1 MKKLNYYI
9 KGSLLLALLAAVV
22 FVQYGCKKDSSSSS
36 KGTPVI
42 TAIRNYVA
50 HPGDSLLSSVGTGQ
64 WIVIS
69 GKNLKGALTIN
80 FDGVKGSFNDAWFS
94 DTSAIAL
101 IPAVIAFPTVP
112 SDKLNT
118 IQYITNHGQTTFSFP
133 IVAPAPTIT
142 GVSNEDANPGDS
154 VRINGLSFFFVKNVI
169 YGGINITNFKSS
181 NDGTSISLAVPA
193 GVTQTGGTVTV
204 DTKSGTA
211 TTTYNVHDFVTGVF
225 CNWDNIN
232 TYPWGSDTRN
242 SSTDFPGNTGSYNVI
257 TASDLAANDYAW
269 YAGGRG
275 VNMNAAQWVPATD
288 INAGLDSYAV
298 KFEIS
303 VPKTTPWVNGSIF
316 VAVNYSFNY
325 IATYAPWKNANGSST
340 PFVTDG
346 WQTVTIPLSN
356 FRTNNGTG
364 TQVASITDLIGAS
377 GSNGMNVWYINDG
390 ASTVKSFKMAID
402 NIRVVKIKP
411 NK

>member
-1 MKKLNYYI
+1 MKKLNHI
-9 KGSLLLALLAAVV
+9 KSCLLLALLVAAA
-22 FVQYGCKKDSSSSS
+22 FMQSGCKKDATSSS

-42 TAIRNYVA
+42 TSIRNYVA

-64 WIVIS
+64 WVVIS
-69 GKNLKGALTIN
+69 GKNLKGALAIN

-112 SDKLNT
+112 SEKLNT

-154 VRINGLSFFFVKNVI
+154 VKINGLSFFFVKSVI

-193 GVTQTGGTVTV
+193 GITQTGGIVSV
-204 DTKSGTA
+204 ETKSGKAA
-211 TTTYNVHDFVTGVF
+211 TVYSIHNFVNGVL
-225 CNWDNIN
+225 NNYDNIN
-232 TYPWGSDTRN
+232 NFSWGSGTSN
-242 SSTDFPGNTGSYNVI
+242 SSANYPGNAGYYGIMKASNVPAGDGSWW
-257 TASDLAANDYAW
+257 ND
-269 YAGGRG
+269 GRSI
-275 VNMNAAQWVPATD
+275 NTNSAQWIPQANMKDTLSHYV
-288 INAGLDSYAV
+288 L

-303 VPKTTPWVNGSIF
+303 VTKPWTNGSIQI
-316 VAVNYSFNY
+316 VKDYSWNYSALY
-325 IATYAPWKNANGSST
+325 HPWKTST
-340 PFVTDG
+340 GATVPFTTKG

-356 FRTNNGTG
+356 FVDSKGFPAPTL
-364 TQVASITDLIGAS
+364 SDLLGSSGA
-377 GSNGMNVWYINDG
+377 GAINVTFTNDG
-390 ASTVKSFKMAID
+390 SSTVQNFEAAID
-402 NIRVVKIKP
+402 NIRVVRVK
-411 NK
+411 

>member
-1 MKKLNYYI
+1 MKKLNHI
-9 KGSLLLALLAAVV
+9 KSCLLLVWLAAAA
-22 FVQYGCKKDSSSSS
+22 FMQPGCKKDATSSS

-42 TAIRNYVA
+42 TSIRNYVA

-64 WIVIS
+64 WVVIS
-69 GKNLKGALTIN
+69 GKNLKGALAIN

-154 VRINGLSFFFVKNVI
+154 VKINGLSFFFVKSVI
-169 YGGINITNFKSS
+169 YGGINITSFKSS

-193 GVTQTGGTVTV
+193 GITQTGGIVSV
-204 DTKSGTA
+204 ETKSGKAA
-211 TTTYNVHDFVTGVF
+211 TVYSIHNLVNGVL
-225 CNWDNIN
+225 NNYDNIN
-232 TYPWGSDTRN
+232 NFSWGSGTSN
-242 SSTDFPGNTGSYNVI
+242 SSATYPGNTGYYGILKASNVP
-257 TASDLAANDYAW
+257 AGDGSWWND
-269 YAGGRG
+269 GRSI
-275 VNMNAAQWVPATD
+275 NTNSAQWIPQANMKDTLSHYV
-288 INAGLDSYAV
+288 L

-303 VPKTTPWVNGSIF
+303 VTKPWTNGSIQI
-316 VAVNYSFNY
+316 VKDYSW
-325 IATYAPWKNANGSST
+325 TYSALYHPWKTST
-340 PFVTDG
+340 GATVPFTTKG

-356 FRTNNGTG
+356 FVDSKGFPAPTL
-364 TQVASITDLIGAS
+364 SDLLGSAGA
-377 GSNGMNVWYINDG
+377 GAINVTFTNDG
-390 ASTVKSFKMAID
+390 SSTVQNFEAAID
-402 NIRVVKIKP
+402 NIRVVRVK
-411 NK
+411 

>member
-9 KGSLLLALLAAVV
+9 KGGLLLALLAGVV
-22 FVQYGCKKDSSSSS
+22 FMQSGCKKDDSSSS

-64 WIVIS
+64 WVVIS

-133 IVAPAPTIT
+133 IIAPAPTIT

-154 VRINGLSFFFVKNVI
+154 VRINGLSFFFVKSVI
-169 YGGINITNFKSS
+169 YGGINISNFKSS

-193 GVTQTGGTVTV
+193 GVTQTGGIVSV
-204 DTKSGTA
+204 ETKSGKAA
-211 TTTYNVHDFVTGVF
+211 TVYSVHNFVNGIL
-225 CNWDNIN
+225 NNYDSIN
-232 TYPWGSDTRN
+232 NFSWGSNTSN
-242 SSTDFPGNTGSYNVI
+242 SSATYPGNTGYYGIMNASNVP
-257 TASDLAANDYAW
+257 AGDYAW
-269 YAGGRG
+269 WGGGRSI
-275 VNMNAAQWVPATD
+275 NINSAQWVPQANLKDT
-288 INAGLDSYAV
+288 LSHYAV

-303 VPKTTPWVNGSIF
+303 ATKPWTNGSIQILKDYGSYG
-316 VAVNYSFNY
+316 ALYR
-325 IATYAPWKNANGSST
+325 PWKTASGAT
-340 PFVTDG
+340 AAFTTKG
-346 WQTVTIPLSN
+346 WQTVTIPFSSFVDNKGFPATSLTD
-356 FRTNNGTG
+356 FLGATG
-364 TQVASITDLIGAS
+364 AGGIEFQF
-377 GSNGMNVWYINDG
+377 INDG
-390 ASTVKSFKMAID
+390 SSTVQTFEVAID
-402 NIRVVKIKP
+402 NIRVARIK
-411 NK
+411 

>member
-1 MKKLNYYI
+1 MKKTIYHI
-9 KGSLLLALLAAVV
+9 KNCLGLVLFAAVV
-22 FVQYGCKKDSSSSS
+22 FIQSGCKKDASSS

-101 IPAVIAFPTVP
+101 IPAVIAFPSIP

-133 IVAPAPTIT
+133 IIAPAPTIS

-154 VRINGLSFFFVKNVI
+154 VKINGLNFFFIKSVN
-169 YGGINITNFKSS
+169 YGGIDITGYKPS
-181 NDGTSISLAVPA
+181 NDGTFISMVVPA
-193 GVTQTGGTVTV
+193 GLTKGGPVTVT
-204 DTKSGTA
+204 TKSGTA
-211 TTTYNVHDFVTGVF
+211 TSVFNVYDFITGVF

-232 TYPWGSDTRN
+232 TYPWGSDTHS
-242 SSTDFPGNTGSYNVI
+242 SSTDFPGNNGSYNVL
-257 TASDLAANDYAW
+257 TATNLTANDFAW
-269 YAGGRG
+269 YNGGRG
-275 VNMNAAQWVPATD
+275 VNMGAGQWVPTTD
-288 INAGLDSYAV
+288 ISASLDSYAV

-303 VPKTTPWVNGSIF
+303 IPKTTPWVNGSIY
-316 VAVNYSFNY
+316 VAVNGSFNY
-325 IATYAPWKNANGSST
+325 IALYAPWKKANGTTT
-340 PFVTDG
+340 PFTTTG
-346 WQTVTIPLSN
+346 WQTVTIPLSS

-364 TQVASITDLIGAS
+364 TQVASIKDLLGAS
-377 GSNGMNVWYINDG
+377 GNTGMNIWYINDG
-390 ASTVKSFKMAID
+390 STPVTAFKMAID
-402 NIRVVKIKP
+402 NIRVVKISK
-411 NK
+411 

>member
-1 MKKLNYYI
+1 MKKLNHI
-9 KGSLLLALLAAVV
+9 KSCLLLVWLAAAA
-22 FVQYGCKKDSSSSS
+22 FMQPGCKKDATSSS

-42 TAIRNYVA
+42 TSIRNYVA

-64 WIVIS
+64 WVVIS
-69 GKNLKGALTIN
+69 GKNLKGALAIN

-154 VRINGLSFFFVKNVI
+154 VKINGLSFFFVKSVI
-169 YGGINITNFKSS
+169 YGGINITSFKSS

-193 GVTQTGGTVTV
+193 GITQTGGIVSV
-204 DTKSGTA
+204 ETKSGKAA
-211 TTTYNVHDFVTGVF
+211 TVYSIHNLVNGVL
-225 CNWDNIN
+225 NNYDNIN
-232 TYPWGSDTRN
+232 NFSWGSGTSN
-242 SSTDFPGNTGSYNVI
+242 SSATYPGNTGYYGIMKASNVP
-257 TASDLAANDYAW
+257 AGDGSWWND
-269 YAGGRG
+269 GRSI
-275 VNMNAAQWVPATD
+275 NTNSAQWIPQANMKDTLSHYV
-288 INAGLDSYAV
+288 L

-303 VPKTTPWVNGSIF
+303 VTKPWTNGSIQI
-316 VAVNYSFNY
+316 VKDYSW
-325 IATYAPWKNANGSST
+325 TYSALYHPWKTST
-340 PFVTDG
+340 GATVPFTTKG

-356 FRTNNGTG
+356 FVDSKGFAAPTL
-364 TQVASITDLIGAS
+364 SDLLGSAGA
-377 GSNGMNVWYINDG
+377 GAINVTFTNDG
-390 ASTVKSFKMAID
+390 SSTVQNFEAAID
-402 NIRVVKIKP
+402 NIRVVRVK
-411 NK
+411 

>member
-1 MKKLNYYI
+1 MKKLNHI
-9 KGSLLLALLAAVV
+9 KSCLLLVLLATAA
-22 FVQYGCKKDSSSSS
+22 FMQSGCKKDATSSS

-42 TAIRNYVA
+42 TSIRNYVA

-64 WIVIS
+64 WVVIS
-69 GKNLKGALTIN
+69 GKNLKGALAIN

-133 IVAPAPTIT
+133 IVAPAPTIS

-154 VRINGLSFFFVKNVI
+154 VKINGLSFFFVKSVI

-193 GVTQTGGTVTV
+193 GITQTGGIVSV
-204 DTKSGTA
+204 ETKSGKAA
-211 TTTYNVHDFVTGVF
+211 TVYSIHNLVNGVL
-225 CNWDNIN
+225 NNYDNIN
-232 TYPWGSDTRN
+232 NFSWGSGTSN
-242 SSTDFPGNTGSYNVI
+242 SAASYPGNTGYYGIMKASNVP
-257 TASDLAANDYAW
+257 AGDGSWWND
-269 YAGGRG
+269 GRSI
-275 VNMNAAQWVPATD
+275 NTNSAQWIPQANMKDTLSHYV
-288 INAGLDSYAV
+288 L

-303 VPKTTPWVNGSIF
+303 VTKPWTNGSIQI
-316 VAVNYSFNY
+316 VKDYSW
-325 IATYAPWKNANGSST
+325 TYSALYHPWKTST
-340 PFVTDG
+340 GATVPFTTKG

-356 FRTNNGTG
+356 FVDSKGFPAPTL
-364 TQVASITDLIGAS
+364 SDLLGSAGA
-377 GSNGMNVWYINDG
+377 GAINVTFTNDG
-390 ASTVKSFKMAID
+390 SSTVQNFEAAID
-402 NIRVVKIKP
+402 NIRVVRIK
-411 NK
+411 

>member
-1 MKKLNYYI
+1 MKKLNHI
-9 KGSLLLALLAAVV
+9 KSCLLLVLLAAAA
-22 FVQYGCKKDSSSSS
+22 FMQSGCKKDASSSS

-64 WIVIS
+64 WVVIS
-69 GKNLKGALTIN
+69 GKNLRGALAIN

-101 IPAVIAFPTVP
+101 IPAVIAFPSVP

-133 IVAPAPTIT
+133 IIAPAPTIS
-142 GVSNEDANPGDS
+142 GISDESANPGDS
-154 VRINGLSFFFVKNVI
+154 VKINGLSFFFIKSVN
-169 YGGINITNFKSS
+169 YGGVDITNYKPS

-193 GVTQTGGTVTV
+193 GLTKGGTVTV
-204 DTKSGTA
+204 STKSGTA

-232 TYPWGSDTRN
+232 TYPWGSDTQN
-242 SSTDFPGNTGSYNVI
+242 SSADFPGNTGYYNVL
-257 TASDLAANDYAW
+257 TATNLTPYDNAW
-269 YAGGRG
+269 YNGGRG

-288 INAGLDSYAV
+288 IAASLDSYAV

-303 VPKTTPWVNGSIF
+303 VPKTTPWVNGTIY
-316 VAVNYSFNY
+316 VAVNYGFNY
-325 IATYAPWKNANGSST
+325 IAAYAPWKNASGSST
-340 PFVTDG
+340 PFTTTG
-346 WQTVTIPLSN
+346 WQTVTIPLSS

-377 GSNGMNVWYINDG
+377 GNNGMNIWYMNDG
-390 ASTVKSFKMAID
+390 ATPVKSFKMAID
-402 NIRVVKIKP
+402 NIRVVKIKL

>member
-1 MKKLNYYI
+1 MKKFNHI
-9 KGSLLLALLAAVV
+9 KSCLLLALLATVAIM
-22 FVQYGCKKDSSSSS
+22 QSACKKDATSSS

-69 GKNLKGALTIN
+69 GKNLKGALAIN

-133 IVAPAPTIT
+133 IVAPAPTIS

-154 VRINGLSFFFVKNVI
+154 VRINGLSFFFVKSVV
-169 YGGINITNFKSS
+169 YGGINITSFKSS

-193 GVTQTGGTVTV
+193 GVTQTGGIVSV
-204 DTKSGTA
+204 ETKSGKAA
-211 TTTYNVHDFVTGVF
+211 TIYSVHNFVNGVL
-225 CNWDNIN
+225 NNYDNIN
-232 TYPWGSDTRN
+232 NFSWGSNTSN
-242 SSTDFPGNTGSYNVI
+242 STATYPGNTGYYGIMNASNVP
-257 TASDLAANDYAW
+257 AGDWSWWN
-269 YAGGRG
+269 GGRSI
-275 VNMNAAQWVPATD
+275 NINSAQWVPQANLKDT
-288 INAGLDSYAV
+288 LSHYAV

-303 VPKTTPWVNGSIF
+303 ATKPWTNGSIQILKD
-316 VAVNYSFNY
+316 YGS
-325 IATYAPWKNANGSST
+325 YAALYRPWKTASGAT
-340 PFVTDG
+340 AAFTTKG
-346 WQTVTIPLSN
+346 WQTVTIP
-356 FRTNNGTG
+356 FTG
-364 TQVASITDLIGAS
+364 FVDNKGFPATSLTDFLGSTGA
-377 GSNGMNVWYINDG
+377 GGIEFQFINDG
-390 ASTVKSFKMAID
+390 SSTVQNFEAAID
-402 NIRVVKIKP
+402 NIRVVRIK
-411 NK
+411 

>member
-1 MKKLNYYI
+1 MKKLNHI
-9 KGSLLLALLAAVV
+9 KSCLLLVWLAAAA
-22 FVQYGCKKDSSSSS
+22 FMQPGCKKDATSSS

-42 TAIRNYVA
+42 TSIRNYVA

-64 WIVIS
+64 WVVIS
-69 GKNLKGALTIN
+69 GKNLKGALAIN

-154 VRINGLSFFFVKNVI
+154 VKINGLSFFFVKSVI
-169 YGGINITNFKSS
+169 YGGINITSFKSS

-193 GVTQTGGTVTV
+193 GITQTGGIVSV
-204 DTKSGTA
+204 ETKSGKAA
-211 TTTYNVHDFVTGVF
+211 TVYSIHNLVNGVL
-225 CNWDNIN
+225 NNYDNIN
-232 TYPWGSDTRN
+232 NFSWGSGTSN
-242 SSTDFPGNTGSYNVI
+242 SSATYPGNTGYYGIMKASNVP
-257 TASDLAANDYAW
+257 AGDGSWWND
-269 YAGGRG
+269 GRSI
-275 VNMNAAQWVPATD
+275 NTNSAQWIPQANMKDTLSHYV
-288 INAGLDSYAV
+288 L

-303 VPKTTPWVNGSIF
+303 VTKPWTNGSIQI
-316 VAVNYSFNY
+316 VKDYSW
-325 IATYAPWKNANGSST
+325 TYSALYHPWKTST
-340 PFVTDG
+340 GATVPFTTKG

-356 FRTNNGTG
+356 FVDSKGFPAPTL
-364 TQVASITDLIGAS
+364 SDLLGSAGA
-377 GSNGMNVWYINDG
+377 GAINVTFTNDG
-390 ASTVKSFKMAID
+390 SSTVQNFEAAID
-402 NIRVVKIKP
+402 NIRVVRVK
-411 NK
+411 

>member
-1 MKKLNYYI
+1 M
-9 KGSLLLALLAAVV
+9 LLVWLAAAA
-22 FVQYGCKKDSSSSS
+22 FMQPGCKKDATSSS

-42 TAIRNYVA
+42 TSIRNYVA

-64 WIVIS
+64 WVVIS
-69 GKNLKGALTIN
+69 GKNLKGALAIN

-154 VRINGLSFFFVKNVI
+154 VKINGLSFFFVKSVI
-169 YGGINITNFKSS
+169 YGGINITSFKSS

-193 GVTQTGGTVTV
+193 GITQTGGIVSV
-204 DTKSGTA
+204 ETKSGKAA
-211 TTTYNVHDFVTGVF
+211 TVYSIHNLVNGVL
-225 CNWDNIN
+225 NNYDNIN
-232 TYPWGSDTRN
+232 NFSWGSGTSN
-242 SSTDFPGNTGSYNVI
+242 SSATYPGNTGYYGIMKASNVP
-257 TASDLAANDYAW
+257 AGDGSWWND
-269 YAGGRG
+269 GRSI
-275 VNMNAAQWVPATD
+275 NTNSAQWIPQANMKDTLSHYV
-288 INAGLDSYAV
+288 L

-303 VPKTTPWVNGSIF
+303 VTKPWTNGSIQI
-316 VAVNYSFNY
+316 VKDYSW
-325 IATYAPWKNANGSST
+325 TYSALYHPWKTST
-340 PFVTDG
+340 GATVPFTTKG

-356 FRTNNGTG
+356 FVDSKGFPAPTL
-364 TQVASITDLIGAS
+364 SDLLGSAGA
-377 GSNGMNVWYINDG
+377 GAINVTFTNDG
-390 ASTVKSFKMAID
+390 SSTVQNFEAAID
-402 NIRVVKIKP
+402 NIRVVRVK
-411 NK
+411 